1 MAKKPP
7 KKKPLLPKDI
17 ATRTDREIM
26 TRIFGKRVMNEVDR
40 VLQEKGGG
48 SVNDSHT

>member
-1 MAKKPP
+1 MTKNPP
-7 KKKPLLPKDI
+7 KKKNLLPRDI
-17 ATRTDREIM
+17 AKRPDREIM

-48 SVNDSHT
+48 SVSDSHT